1 MKPEFGLLCDDAQL
15 SRLVL
20 QVAADAGSFISI
32 AFVIFLM
39 FAATAILINKVKL
52 SSAVDLAALSAAVKL
67 PDGALACETAAQQ
80 LRNLQF
86 VLQECLPTTA
96 QVTISG
102 TTQMSILSI
111 PINLTAQAAAGW

>member
-1 MKPEFGLLCDDAQL
+1 MKKLLLNDRGSAT
-15 SRLVL
+15 
-20 QVAADAGSFISI
+20 VAVAGTFISI